1 MGVRQKD
8 YNPANGLA
16 LLKLALGEKEANE
29 TTPGRVP
36 SGIAQNAY
44 FSSMPN
50 TNEQEREAKSYD
62 ELDRGASERYQAGLD
77 QNKEID
83 LATSGA
89 HAMGFDSPRAQMEDS
104 AMKKL
109 RMVLA
114 PEQMKLDAASAGAD
128 EARTYAG
135 MEHERDRQARAD
147 LVRDAQSGQTQR
159 NADTL
164 AQRDKQFQQ
173 LHPPGLLQR
182 MKEAVF
188 GKSAAP
194 AGPNASGSAEPTV
207 RMESPD
213 GQEQADVPQSQV
225 QAFIARGGK
234 VIQ

>member
-8 YNPANGLA
+8 YNPANGMA
-16 LLKLALGEKEANE
+16 LLKAALGEQEMN
-29 TTPGRVP
+29 TTPGRTP

-50 TNEQEREAKSYD
+50 TNEQEREATATD
-62 ELDRGASERYQAGLD
+62 ALDAGASARYQAGLD

-83 LATSGA
+83 MANTGA
-89 HAMGFDSPRAQMEDS
+89 KALGFDNPRAQQEDA

-109 RMVLA
+109 QMILA
-114 PEQMKLDAASAGAD
+114 PEKMKLDAANAGAD
-128 EARTYAG
+128 EARSYATL
-135 MEHERDRQARAD
+135 EHDKDRQLRSDIVAAQQGGQNARNSAT
-147 LVRDAQSGQTQR
+147 LNTRTTQFNQT
-159 NADTL
+159 
-164 AQRDKQFQQ
+164 
-173 LHPPGLLQR
+173 HPPGIMDRLKG
-182 MKEAVF
+182 MFGGKTAPEA
-188 GKSAAP
+188 
-194 AGPNASGSAEPTV
+194 TV